1 MDGAAIR
8 LSLAQGETLLEGLL
22 GESVALEHECGGTLA
37 CASCRVIVRE
47 GLEKL
52 DAATEDELDM
62 LERAGTTDPGARLAC
77 QARGAGDV
85 VLEIPGRI
93 PAPAPTLAGRILPV
107 LLTEAAA
114 RHFSAQLAKH
124 PGAVAV
130 RLRVQP
136 SGCSGFGYRVDP
148 ADRVRPGDVA
158 FESRGIR
165 VVVDSESLPRVQGTM
180 LDIVQEGL
188 ARRLRFDNPN
198 ARSSCG
204 CGESF
209 GVWAASPEASVPSV
223 TSSPVAV
230 RAPRRSADRG

>member
-8 LSLAQGETLLEGLL
+8 LTLAQGETLLESLL
-22 GESVALEHECGGTLA
+22 GESVALEHECGGALA

-62 LERAGTTDPGARLAC
+62 LERAGAAGGARLAC
-77 QARGAGDV
+77 QARGEGDV
-85 VLEIPGRI
+85 LVEIPARV
-93 PAPAPTLAGRILPV
+93 PAAAPTPTERILPV
-107 LLTEAAA
+107 LLTDAAA
-114 RHFSAQLAKH
+114 RHFSAQLARH

-148 ADRVRPGDVA
+148 ADGVRPGDVA

-165 VVVDSESLPRVQGTM
+165 VVVDAESLPRVHGTV
-180 LDIVQEGL
+180 LDIVPEGL

-209 GVWAASPEASVPSV
+209 GV
-223 TSSPVAV
+223 
-230 RAPRRSADRG
+230 

>member
-8 LSLAQGETLLEGLL
+8 LSLAQGETLLESLL

-62 LERAGTTDPGARLAC
+62 LERAGAADPGARLAC

-85 VLEIPGRI
+85 VLEIPARV
-93 PAPAPTLAGRILPV
+93 PAAAPTLTERILPV

-148 ADRVRPGDVA
+148 ADGVRPGDVA

-165 VVVDSESLPRVQGTM
+165 VVVDSESLPRVHGTV

-188 ARRLRFDNPN
+188 ARRLTFDNPN

-209 GVWAASPEASVPSV
+209 GI
-223 TSSPVAV
+223 
-230 RAPRRSADRG
+230 